1 MRASY
6 PLEPTQQ
13 ARIFN
18 EVTMEATMAHDPY
31 GRPVRRDYNSP
42 WTWIIGI
49 AALLV
54 LGIIVWAA
62 VGNNT
67 NMASKDN
74 ATESRPAPSTTGSAP
89 SPGTTGA
96 GTAGQKSGAK

>member
-1 MRASY
+1 
-6 PLEPTQQ
+6 
-13 ARIFN
+13 
-18 EVTMEATMAHDPY
+18 MAHDPY

-62 VGNNT
+62 VGNDT
-67 NMASKDN
+67 NVASTDK
-74 ATESRPAPSTTGSAP
+74 ATESRRAPATTGSAP
-89 SPGTTGA
+89 SNAPTGSA
-96 GTAGQKSGAK
+96 PAKSGTR